1 MSYKSKYQLTTI
13 IGHVTT
19 EEVGKALE
27 EKYGKPEYP
36 ADWYDVLN
44 SYQID
49 WDRYDEQMLEV
60 SKKWPGV
67 VFALDII
74 GEDQFEVTR
83 EYYQNGMT
91 YQATPQPMPEFD
103 PAQLR

>member
-1 MSYKSKYQLTTI
+1 MSYKSEYQLTTI
-13 IGHVTT
+13 RGDVTN

-49 WDRYDEQMLEV
+49 WDRYDEQMLEI
-60 SKKWPGV
+60 SKKWPDA
-67 VFALDII
+67 VFALDIV